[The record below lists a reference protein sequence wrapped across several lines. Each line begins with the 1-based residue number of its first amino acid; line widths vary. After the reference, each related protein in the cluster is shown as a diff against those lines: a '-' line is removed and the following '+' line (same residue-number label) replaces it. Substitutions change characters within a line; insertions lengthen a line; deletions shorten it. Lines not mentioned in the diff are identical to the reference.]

1 MNIEN
6 CLHRFNE
13 CLRIQSYSTATI
25 KNYQN
30 NLFLFLKA
38 ASAQYRSPNIIGIEF
53 IERYIHY
60 KIKNDNIGTS
70 HQRVILMSITKF
82 YKLVLDIDMNL
93 KYLYPKGQGCKTPNY
108 LRLSEVDKIIEVTH
122 NLKHKSIIMLL
133 YSGGLRLREVINL
146 RGSDIDFRNMTITI
160 NRVDGEEDR
169 QVMLSERFLVILRL
183 YCLKYQPSCYLFEGQ
198 NKSQYSRRSI
208 QQIIQLSV
216 IKSGL
221 NKRVSPQILRF
232 SFAIHLLELG
242 TDIVD
247 LQKLLGHKNLKT
259 TEIYI
264 QVGSDN
270 GSAIIKSPLDRF

>member
-6 CLHRFNE
+6 YLHRFNE
-13 CLRIQSYSTATI
+13 CLRIQKYSTTTI

-30 NLFLFLKA
+30 NLSLFLKA
-38 ASAQYRSPNIIGIEF
+38 ASTQYRSPRTIGIEY
-53 IERYIHY
+53 IERYINY
-60 KIKNDNIGTS
+60 KIKNDTIGVS
-70 HQRVILMSITKF
+70 HQRIILTSITKF

-93 KYLYPKGQGCKTPNY
+93 KYLYPKGQGCKKSIY
-108 LRLSEVDKIIEVTH
+108 LRLSEVDKIIEVTD

-146 RGSDIDFRNMTITI
+146 RISDIDFRGMTINI
-160 NRVDGEEDR
+160 FRVDGKEDR
-169 QVMLSERFLVILRL
+169 QVMFSERLRIVLRL

-198 NKSQYSRRSI
+198 KKSQYSRRSI

-242 TDIVD
+242 TDIGH

-259 TEIYI
+259 TEIYL
-264 QVGSDN
+264 QSGPDNSSD
-270 GSAIIKSPLDRF
+270 IIRNPLDRF

>member
-6 CLHRFNE
+6 YLHRFSE

-30 NLFLFLKA
+30 NLSLFLKA
-38 ASAQYRSPNIIGIEF
+38 ASTQYGSPRTIGIEY
-53 IERYIHY
+53 IERYINY
-60 KIKNDNIGTS
+60 KIKNDTIGAS
-70 HQRVILMSITKF
+70 HQRVILTSITKF

-93 KYLYPKGQGCKTPNY
+93 KYLYPKGQGCKKSNY
-108 LRLSEVDKIIEVTH
+108 LRLSEADKIIEVTD

-133 YSGGLRLREVINL
+133 YSSGLRLREVINL
-146 RGSDIDFRNMTITI
+146 RISDIDFRSMTITI
-160 NRVDGEEDR
+160 FRVDGKEDR
-169 QVMLSERFLVILRL
+169 QVMLSERLRIVLRL
-183 YCLKYQPSCYLFEGQ
+183 YCLKYQPRCYLFEGQ
-198 NKSQYSRRSI
+198 NKLQYSRRSI

-216 IKSGL
+216 IKSSI

-242 TDIVD
+242 TDIGH

-259 TEIYI
+259 TEIYL
-264 QVGSDN
+264 QVGPDN
-270 GSAIIKSPLDRF
+270 GCGIIRSPLDRF